1 MYKNYTKNMNMKG
14 VLNMK
19 GIKLGIVALAILAV
33 TGIVNAGGVGYI
45 DYAKVIDNYDYAKQV
60 TKEVDAKGLEMQQ
73 YLVDKEKEYKM
84 LDTPLKKQT
93 FEQKTAQEFKAK
105 EEAYMNLKNKREQEV
120 YNKIREA
127 AKAVM
132 VEQKLDA
139 IMDQRGVFVGGLDI
153 TDMVI
158 NKLKSAR

>member
-1 MYKNYTKNMNMKG
+1 MN
-14 VLNMK
+14 LN
-19 GIKLGIVALAILAV
+19 IKLGITTLAILAV
-33 TGIVNAGGVGYI
+33 AGIANASGVGYI

-73 YLVDKEKEYKM
+73 YLVDKEKEYKS
-84 LDTPLKKQT
+84 LDTPLKKQS
-93 FEQKTAQEFKAK
+93 FEERISQEFKTK
-105 EEAYMNLKNKREQEV
+105 ESAYIALKEKREQEV

-139 IMDQRGVFVGGLDI
+139 VMDVRGVFVGGVDI
-153 TDMVI
+153 TPSVI
-158 NKLKSAR
+158 SKLKMMK

>member
-1 MYKNYTKNMNMKG
+1 MKNW
-14 VLNMK
+14 
-19 GIKLGIVALAILAV
+19 KLGLILASIIAF
-33 TGIVNAGGVGYI
+33 TGMANAAGVGYI
-45 DYAKVIDNYDYAKQV
+45 DYIKVIDNYDYAKKV

-73 YLVDKEKEYKM
+73 YLVDKEKEYKA

-105 EEAYMNLKNKREQEV
+105 EQAYISLKQKREQEV
-120 YNKIREA
+120 YTKIREA

-158 NKLKSAR
+158 NKLKGVK

>member
-1 MYKNYTKNMNMKG
+1 MKG
-14 VLNMK
+14 L
-19 GIKLGIVALAILAV
+19 KLGILAV
-33 TGIVNAGGVGYI
+33 AIVAMTGIANAGGVGYI

-73 YLVDKEKEYKM
+73 YLVDKEKEYKS

-93 FEQKTAQEFKAK
+93 FEDRVSQEFKAK
-105 EEAYMNLKNKREQEV
+105 ESAYLSLREKREKEV
-120 YNKIREA
+120 YTKIQDA

-139 IMDQRGVFVGGLDI
+139 IMDVRGVFVGGVDV
-153 TDMVI
+153 TPNVI
-158 NKLKSAR
+158 QKLKTSK

>member
-1 MYKNYTKNMNMKG
+1 MNKI
-14 VLNMK
+14 K
-19 GIKLGIVALAILAV
+19 FGIIALALAAF
-33 TGIVNAGGVGYI
+33 TGVANAGGVGYI

-73 YLVDKEKEYKM
+73 FLVDKEKEYKS

-93 FEQKTAQEFKAK
+93 FEERVAQEFKTK
-105 EEAYMNLKNKREQEV
+105 ETAYITLKQKREQEV
-120 YNKIREA
+120 YTKIREA

-139 IMDQRGVFVGGLDI
+139 VMDVRGVFVGGVDI
-153 TDMVI
+153 TDNVI
-158 NKLKSAR
+158 SKLKYMKR

>member
-1 MYKNYTKNMNMKG
+1 MKRLKLSL
-14 VLNMK
+14 VL
-19 GIKLGIVALAILAV
+19 LAFIAM
-33 TGIVNAGGVGYI
+33 TGIANAGGVGYI
-45 DYAKVIDNYDYAKQV
+45 DYLKVIDNYDYAKKAI
-60 TKEVDAKGLEMQQ
+60 KEVDAKGLEMQQ
-73 YLVDKEKEYKM
+73 YLVDKEKEYKA

-93 FEQKTAQEFKAK
+93 FEQRTAQEFKVK
-105 EEAYMNLKNKREQEV
+105 EQAYISLKNKREQEV

-139 IMDQRGVFVGGLDI
+139 IMNQKDVFVGGLDI

-158 NKLKSAR
+158 NKLKGIK

>member
-1 MYKNYTKNMNMKG
+1 MNK
-14 VLNMK
+14 L
-19 GIKLGIVALAILAV
+19 KLGIVFLAIAA
-33 TGIVNAGGVGYI
+33 TTCIANAGGVGYI

-73 YLVDKEKEYKM
+73 FLVDKEKEYKS

-93 FEQKTAQEFKAK
+93 FEEKVAQEFKAK
-105 EEAYMNLKNKREQEV
+105 EAAYVSLKTKREQEV
-120 YNKIREA
+120 YTKIKDA

-139 IMDQRGVFVGGLDI
+139 VMDVRGVFVGGVDI
-153 TDMVI
+153 TDSVI
-158 NKLKSAR
+158 AKLKGAKK

>member
-1 MYKNYTKNMNMKG
+1 MK
-14 VLNMK
+14 
-19 GIKLGIVALAILAV
+19 KLRLGLIVLAIAAF
-33 TGIVNAGGVGYI
+33 TGIANAGGVGYI

-73 YLVDKEKEYKM
+73 FLVDKEKEYKS

-93 FEQKTAQEFKAK
+93 FEEKVAAEFKTK
-105 EEAYMNLKNKREQEV
+105 EAAYVSLKNKREQEV
-120 YNKIREA
+120 FTKIKEA

-139 IMDQRGVFVGGLDI
+139 IMDVRGIFVGGIDI
-153 TDMVI
+153 TDNVI
-158 NKLKSAR
+158 TKLKGTKK

>member
-1 MYKNYTKNMNMKG
+1 MK
-14 VLNMK
+14 K
-19 GIKLGIVALAILAV
+19 FKLGFLLLAFVAM
-33 TGIVNAGGVGYI
+33 TGMANAGGVGYI
-45 DYAKVIDNYDYAKQV
+45 DYAKVIDNYEYAKKA

-73 YLVDKEKEYKM
+73 YLVDKEKEYKA

-105 EEAYMNLKNKREQEV
+105 EQAYIALKQKREQEV

-153 TDMVI
+153 SDMVI
-158 NKLKSAR
+158 NKLKGIK

>member
-1 MYKNYTKNMNMKG
+1 MR
-14 VLNMK
+14 
-19 GIKLGIVALAILAV
+19 GIRLSLVALAIVAI
-33 TGIVNAGGVGYI
+33 TGIANAGGVGYI

-73 YLVDKEKEYKM
+73 YLVDKEKEYKS

-93 FEQKTAQEFKAK
+93 FEDRVSQEFKAK
-105 EEAYMNLKNKREQEV
+105 ETAYITLREKREKEV
-120 YNKIREA
+120 YDKIQDA

-139 IMDQRGVFVGGLDI
+139 IMDARGVFVGGVDI
-153 TDMVI
+153 TQSVI
-158 NKLKSAR
+158 QKLKTTK

>member
-1 MYKNYTKNMNMKG
+1 MK
-14 VLNMK
+14 K
-19 GIKLGIVALAILAV
+19 FKLGIVVLLMATF
-33 TGIVNAGGVGYI
+33 TGIANAGGIGYI

-73 YLVDKEKEYKM
+73 FLVDKEKEYKA

-93 FEQKTAQEFKAK
+93 FEEKTAAEFKAK
-105 EEAYMNLKNKREQEV
+105 ETAYVTLKNKREQEV
-120 YNKIREA
+120 FTKIKEA

-139 IMDQRGVFVGGLDI
+139 VMDNRDVYVGGVDI
-153 TDMVI
+153 SERE
-158 NKLKSAR
+158 NAKLKGAKE

>member
-1 MYKNYTKNMNMKG
+1 MK
-14 VLNMK
+14 K
-19 GIKLGIVALAILAV
+19 IKLCLVILAFM
-33 TGIVNAGGVGYI
+33 TMTRIANASGVGYI
-45 DYAKVIDNYDYAKQV
+45 DYAKVIDNFEYAKRA

-73 YLVDKEKEYKM
+73 FLVDKEKEYKA
-84 LDTPLKKQT
+84 LDTPLKKQS
-93 FEQKTAQEFKAK
+93 FEQKVAEEFKAK
-105 EEAYMNLKNKREQEV
+105 ETAYITLKNKREQEV
-120 YNKIREA
+120 YTKIKEA

-158 NKLKSAR
+158 NKLKGVK

>member
-1 MYKNYTKNMNMKG
+1 MK
-14 VLNMK
+14 
-19 GIKLGIVALAILAV
+19 KLKLALVALSIVAM
-33 TGIVNAGGVGYI
+33 TGIANAAGVGCI
-45 DYAKVIDNYDYAKQV
+45 DYAKVLENYDYAKRV

-93 FEQKTAQEFKAK
+93 FEEKTSQEFKAK
-105 EEAYMNLKNKREQEV
+105 EAAYVALKAKREQEV
-120 YNKIREA
+120 YTKIREA

-139 IMDQRGVFVGGLDI
+139 IMDVRGVFVGGTDI
-153 TDMVI
+153 TDLVI
-158 NKLKSAR
+158 NKLKGAK

>member
-1 MYKNYTKNMNMKG
+1 MK
-14 VLNMK
+14 K
-19 GIKLGIVALAILAV
+19 WKLGVILAAIVAM
-33 TGIVNAGGVGYI
+33 TGVANAAGVGYI
-45 DYAKVIDNYDYAKQV
+45 DYIKVIDNFEYAKKA

-73 YLVDKEKEYKM
+73 YLVDKEKEYKA

-105 EEAYMNLKNKREQEV
+105 EQAYVALKQKREQEV
-120 YNKIREA
+120 YTKIREA

-158 NKLKSAR
+158 NKLKGTK

>member
-1 MYKNYTKNMNMKG
+1 MKNFKIG
-14 VLNMK
+14 L
-19 GIKLGIVALAILAV
+19 ILLAFVAM
-33 TGIVNAGGVGYI
+33 TGIANAGGVGYI
-45 DYAKVIDNYDYAKQV
+45 DYVKVIDNFEYAKKA

-73 YLVDKEKEYKM
+73 YLVDKEKEYKS

-105 EEAYMNLKNKREQEV
+105 EQAYIALKQKREQEV
-120 YNKIREA
+120 YTKIREA

-132 VEQKLDA
+132 VEHKLDA

-158 NKLKSAR
+158 NKLKGLK

>member
-1 MYKNYTKNMNMKG
+1 MKKLKLG
-14 VLNMK
+14 VLIAAM
-19 GIKLGIVALAILAV
+19 VAMTSV
-33 TGIVNAGGVGYI
+33 VNAAGVGYI
-45 DYAKVIDNYDYAKQV
+45 DYIKVIDNYDYAKKA

-73 YLVDKEKEYKM
+73 YLVDKEKEYKA

-105 EEAYMNLKNKREQEV
+105 EQAYIALKQKREQEV
-120 YNKIREA
+120 YTKIREA

-158 NKLKSAR
+158 NKLKGVK

>member
-1 MYKNYTKNMNMKG
+1 MKKFRLG
-14 VLNMK
+14 LVL
-19 GIKLGIVALAILAV
+19 LAIVAM
-33 TGIVNAGGVGYI
+33 TGIANAGGVGYI
-45 DYAKVIDNYDYAKQV
+45 DYIKVIDNYDYAKKA

-73 YLVDKEKEYKM
+73 YLVDKEKEYKA

-93 FEQKTAQEFKAK
+93 FEQKTAQEFKTK
-105 EEAYMNLKNKREQEV
+105 EQAYIALKQKREQEV

-158 NKLKSAR
+158 NKLKTSK

>member
-1 MYKNYTKNMNMKG
+1 MKNFKL
-14 VLNMK
+14 VLT
-19 GIKLGIVALAILAV
+19 ILALFAV
-33 TGIVNAGGVGYI
+33 VSGANAAGVGYI
-45 DYAKVIDNYDYAKQV
+45 DYAKVIDNYEFAKRA

-73 YLVDKEKEYKM
+73 YLVDKEKEYKS
-84 LDTPLKKQT
+84 LDTPLKKQS
-93 FEQKTAQEFKAK
+93 FEQRTAQEFKAK
-105 EEAYMNLKNKREQEV
+105 EQAYIALKTKREQEV
-120 YNKIREA
+120 YTKIREA

-158 NKLKSAR
+158 NKLKGSK